1 MSLKILFTAALC
13 CMVHSGYT
21 QYRDSL
27 QLSTDLLYR
36 DDDKGLSQDFF
47 YTTAK
52 DVKATLAVKAYYL
65 GPKGDSTLLL
75 RSVSDELVL
84 PAEKHVLQYHY
95 GKQSRELY
103 TEPGFADCLRYAGQL
118 PAGRYVYTI
127 SMYQDT
133 DTLTHTYFL
142 KQVDSVLSAES
153 NLRRDIMEIVQASV
167 KANGATGDLKALQ
180 QKASNKV
187 TNVLNL
193 SHSKIERY
201 LHKKQLTPQYSR
213 SGDEELLHL
222 YSGSLLVG
230 TVSLPATQSF
240 SNLYV
245 QEKEQLNNRIADFS
259 KDQLENMRSL
269 QNQFREILEGK
280 KKDRSITGDINV
292 SGNWANQQEPN
303 AMQDNQYY
311 EVGGQ
316 LSFPVADIPITLT
329 GYYTTQDQHREA
341 KSSYFRFSY
350 DAQKAKEQLMKLVG
364 SYNKK
369 YEQTLNKG
377 FSYDMVYSQFVNG
390 LQSEKD
396 NLLNRLKK
404 EAGVENFDPSVY
416 NEAYFKARAEEQ
428 IAQLKQKAIDSAQ
441 QLAAGSD
448 TLAAAKEKAQ
458 ALQAKVT
465 ETYAKAMEYYNKILA
480 LEEKIKRYEKLVQQY
495 KQNLHY
501 DSLLAYDQLKDLKD
515 LDKMSYKDMAKKA
528 AGLLPEGKARTF
540 IAGLTSFDA
549 GIFPKYVSRYTQS
562 GQMMKG
568 LDAGYDIGFA
578 EIGGGYGN
586 TEFVDRTGS
595 IETYKAYNL
604 RMTSKPVKQQ
614 QLGFVYYGYSP
625 SKRWLK
631 NDDFFKGADLSLP
644 SFRNPISIVA
654 ATYTG
659 TFAKDIHVEGEYAF
673 SNQQRNTSSQ
683 YTDQSNAVIAW
694 KERSAYA
701 LKADGSL
708 LNNNIL
714 LRGEYEYAGKH
725 FENNTLPMMLSG
737 TERLQLA
744 AEGNLFRSFLRMNV
758 EYNYMI
764 QQNFTNTGKNAK
776 WGFALSTHSKRY
788 PSVSVSYK
796 PFTTFRTFD
805 DTLNVAQKPVL
816 GAVWTAKANYQIKKK
831 TYALRFSLVYN
842 KNTSIMDTLDY
853 SSSMIQLNTLYS
865 TATQSLMLTLGR
877 SGIQSTSVTVPYPAF
892 NNSSYLMLNGSQQFG
907 KGTGAGLSTD
917 IAVNEMGLAKYGW
930 GCNGFYRLPKQ
941 PLTIRLNF
949 RNSNYKMAETQ
960 SWQHLYG
967 GSLELQWQIN
977 TKL

>member
-1 MSLKILFTAALC
+1 MGLGQ
-13 CMVHSGYT
+13 V
-21 QYRDSL
+21 YRDSL
-27 QLSTDLLYR
+27 QLSTDLLYMAN
-36 DDDKGLSQDFF
+36 DKAISQDFF

-52 DVKATLAVKAYYL
+52 ELKATLAVKAHYIS
-65 GPKGDSTLLL
+65 PRGDSTLIL
-75 RSVSDELVL
+75 RSVSDEIML
-84 PAEKHVLQYHY
+84 PADKHILQYHY
-95 GKQSRELY
+95 GKQSKELY
-103 TEPGFADCLRYAGQL
+103 TAPGFAACLRYADQL
-118 PAGRYVYTI
+118 PAGRYVYTV
-127 SMYQDT
+127 SLYQGN

-142 KQVDSVLSAES
+142 KQVDSAISAES
-153 NLRRDIMEIVQASV
+153 ALRRDIMEIVQTSV
-167 KANGATGDLKALQ
+167 KANGGNGDLKALQ

-187 TNVLNL
+187 SNALNL
-193 SHSKIERY
+193 SHNKIDRY
-201 LHKKQLTPQYSR
+201 LRKKQLTAQYLR
-213 SGDEELLHL
+213 SGDDELLHL
-222 YSGSLLVG
+222 YSDTLLVG
-230 TVSLPATQSF
+230 TISLPAAQSF

-269 QNQFREILEGK
+269 QNQFREILEGE

-303 AMQDNQYY
+303 SMQDNQYY

-316 LSFPVADIPITLT
+316 LSFPIADIPITLT

-341 KSSYFRFSY
+341 KASYFRFSY

-369 YEQTLNKG
+369 YEQTFNKG

-390 LQSEKD
+390 LQSEKN

-428 IAQLKQKAIDSAQ
+428 VARLKAKAIDSAQ
-441 QLAAGSD
+441 QLAAGND
-448 TLAAAKEKAQ
+448 TLAAAKAKAQ
-458 ALQAKVT
+458 ALQAKAT
-465 ETYAKAMEYYNKILA
+465 AQYAKAMEYYNKIQA
-480 LEEKIKRYEKLVQQY
+480 LEEKIRRYEKLVQQY

-515 LDKMSYKDMAKKA
+515 LDQMSYKDMAKKA
-528 AGLLPEGKARTF
+528 AGLLPEGKAKTF

-549 GIFPKYVSRYTQS
+549 GIFPKYVSRFTQS

-586 TEFVDRTGS
+586 TEFVDRTGTV
-595 IETYKAYNL
+595 ETYKAYNL

-654 ATYTG
+654 ATYNG
-659 TFAKDIHVEGEYAF
+659 SFGKDIHVEGEYAF
-673 SNQQRNTSSQ
+673 SNQQRSSSQ
-683 YTDQSNAVIAW
+683 YTDQGNAAIAW
-694 KERSAYA
+694 KERSAYS

-708 LNNNIL
+708 LNNNVL
-714 LRGEYEYAGKH
+714 LRGEYEYAGKN

-737 TERLQLA
+737 IERLQVG

-788 PSVSVSYK
+788 PSVSISYK
-796 PFTTFRTFD
+796 PFTTFRTFT
-805 DTLNVAQKPVL
+805 DTLNVPQKPVL
-816 GAVWTAKANYQIKKK
+816 GEVWTAKANYQIKKK
-831 TYALRFSLVYN
+831 NYALRFTLVYN
-842 KNTSIMDTLDY
+842 KNTSIMDTLNY
-853 SSSMIQLNTLYS
+853 SSSMLQFNTLYS

-877 SGIQSTSVTVPYPAF
+877 SGIQSTSIAVPYPAF
-892 NNSSYLMLNGSQQFG
+892 NNSSYLMLSGTQQFS
-907 KGTGAGLSTD
+907 KGTGVGLSTD
-917 IAVNEMGLAKYGW
+917 IAVNETGLAKYGW

-949 RNSNYKMAETQ
+949 RNSNYKMAETTA
-960 SWQHLYG
+960 WEHLYG
-967 GSLELQWQIN
+967 GSLELLWQIN